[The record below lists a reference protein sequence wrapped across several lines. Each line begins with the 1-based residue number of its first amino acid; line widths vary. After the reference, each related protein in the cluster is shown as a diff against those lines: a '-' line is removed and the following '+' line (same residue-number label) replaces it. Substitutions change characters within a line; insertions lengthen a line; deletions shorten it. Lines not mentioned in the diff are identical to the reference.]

1 MEKPNEL
8 AKTREGIIVTIIVIT
23 YPISVAIPHSHVN
36 FVGYL
41 NIISA
46 REREGTLE
54 RSWEEEIDEALK
66 VMERIAE
73 KARPREDAA
82 ELVRRF
88 RDVRRW

>member
-1 MEKPNEL
+1 VEKLSAL
-8 AKTREGIIVTIIVIT
+8 AKANEGIIVTIIVIT
-23 YPISVAIPHSHVN
+23 YPVSVAIPLSHV
-36 FVGYL
+36 VGHL
-41 NIISA
+41 NIVLA
-46 REREGTLE
+46 REGGGTLE
-54 RSWEEEIDEALK
+54 GSWEEEIDEALK